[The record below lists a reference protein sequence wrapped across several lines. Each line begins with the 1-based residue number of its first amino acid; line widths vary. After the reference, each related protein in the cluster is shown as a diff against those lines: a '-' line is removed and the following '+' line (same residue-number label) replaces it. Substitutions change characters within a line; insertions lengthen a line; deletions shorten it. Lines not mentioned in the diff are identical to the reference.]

1 MANKPAFSQRHPAIF
16 GVLMIIAAMVL
27 FGGAMAVFLSFSRGG
42 ADGGSFLSGLTGD
55 SLGQVNIEGEIKSSD
70 DIVAFIKELRDDDGV
85 KGVLLRIDSPGGAFG
100 PSQEIYQA
108 VKSLS
113 EEKPVVASF
122 SSVAASGGYYA
133 ACPAKLIYSNPGA
146 ITGSIG
152 VLSQYA
158 NFQELMAKLG
168 VSYQSFTS
176 GELKDAGSPFKPMTP
191 AQKAYIEALIADLAD
206 QFTSAVA
213 DNRHLSEDALKY
225 ISDGR
230 AMTGRKA
237 KEIGLVDEL
246 GGRDEALAALK
257 NLCGMKGDVTV
268 IKGPE
273 VKESWLKAF
282 TGALNLPSPESVNE
296 LASLL
301 RDARTPGLRF

>member
-1 MANKPAFSQRHPAIF
+1 MGNKPAFSQRHPAIF
-16 GVLMIIAAMVL
+16 GFLIIIAAVAL
-27 FGGAMAVFLSFSRGG
+27 FTGAMAVFHFLGPEEDGVASLIGG
-42 ADGGSFLSGLTGD
+42 E
-55 SLGQVNIEGEIKSSD
+55 SLGQVNIEGEIKASE
-70 DIVAFIKELRDDDGV
+70 DIVAFVKRLRENDDV
-85 KGVLLRIDSPGGAFG
+85 KGVLIRVDSPGGAFG

-108 VKSLS
+108 IKRLS

-133 ACPAKLIYSNPGA
+133 ACPARLIYSNPGA

-158 NFQELMAKLG
+158 NFQELMGKLG

-206 QFTSAVA
+206 QFTSAVVE
-213 DNRHLSEDALKY
+213 NRHLSEESRRFIA
-225 ISDGR
+225 DGR
-230 AMTGRKA
+230 AMTGRAA

-246 GGRDEALAALK
+246 GGREEALNALK
-257 NLCGMKGDVTV
+257 KLCGLKGKITV

-273 VKESWLKAF
+273 VKEDWLK
-282 TGALNLPSPESVNE
+282 TLTSALNLPEPET
-296 LASLL
+296 LAEIARLL
-301 RDARTPGLRF
+301 RAARAPGLQF